1 MPYKYSIKTNEHMAK
16 AVGVLLPIST
26 KHAIEICNMLR
37 GKNLQDAKAFL
48 EDVANMKKPV
58 KFDRFSEGAGHKH
71 GIGPGK
77 YPVKASKEIL
87 NLLKL
92 VESNAQQKALET
104 SSLVI
109 IHICAKKGPNTWKY
123 GRQTR
128 VSMKRTN
135 VEVAV
140 EEKEKTSKPKKQA
153 SVKEKTKPAKEQEKK
168 QETNKINEAQSKKQ
182 TETSQEKRIVPEV
195 KEKVKNENKN
205 PVKSQQEKT
214 KQAEKK

>member
-26 KHAIEICNMLR
+26 KHAVEICNMLR
-37 GKNLQDAKAFL
+37 GKNLQEAKAFL

-71 GIGPGK
+71 GMGPGK

-109 IHICAKKGPNTWKY
+109 IHICAKKGPRTWKY

-128 VSMKRTN
+128 VSMKRTS

-140 EEKEKTSKPKKQA
+140 EEKEKKAKPKKQSSA
-153 SVKEKTKPAKEQEKK
+153 KEKAKPIKQKEKK
-168 QETNKINEAQSKKQ
+168 QETNKINESESKKQ
-182 TETSQEKRIVPEV
+182 PVQEK
-195 KEKVKNENKN
+195 KTQENKK
-205 PVKSQQEKT
+205 PSESKETEKEKT
-214 KQAEKK
+214 KQADKK